1 MLENPGLPMT
11 IADEILRK
19 TSVEV
24 PEESDIFLR
33 LGETM
38 SVPKYMF
45 VSLFAMCHWT
55 LK

>member
-24 PEESDIFLR
+24 PEESDIFLS
-33 LGETM
+33 TF
-38 SVPKYMF
+38 VP
-45 VSLFAMCHWT
+45 LFALDFEMMPF
-55 LK
+55 LKKSRKK